1 MEAKSQLGVQIRWF
15 TYGIKLLDASG
26 ISSLATLLQSMG
38 VFFILVN
45 LLLDLIIVISIF
57 IWGRSEN

>member
-15 TYGIKLLDASG
+15 TYGIKLLGASG

-45 LLLDLIIVISIF
+45 LLLDLVIVINIF
-57 IWGRSEN
+57 IGGRSEN